1 MFVMQNNAKQWVQ
14 NDICSSTI
22 APLSQRP
29 IWFFSLLKS
38 ADKSTYL
45 MIQAV
50 QTAMAA
56 LCATFTAW
64 LLHLN
69 NMFVHLSISK
79 LLCCACFCSAFIV
92 DERFQFLNFSSHVP
106 VLMKYDLSVLF
117 MWYLLDYLLSVTFL
131 DAVNVCM
138 FSSSIS
144 VFRQSPSMGSCRT
157 EQQKFL
163 LWRFHKY
170 IIPPIPIYDQ
180 NCPPWKKSV
189 KSCEHL
195 NRPV

>member
-1 MFVMQNNAKQWVQ
+1 MQNN
-14 NDICSSTI
+14 DSSSTI
-22 APLSQRP
+22 APLSHRP
-29 IWFFSLLKS
+29 IWWSRQSRRRWRLIVQHSQPGSCTWTTCSSTFLFLNCFAVHVLL
-38 ADKSTYL
+38 
-45 MIQAV
+45 
-50 QTAMAA
+50 
-56 LCATFTAW
+56 W
-64 LLHLN
+64 HW
-69 NMFVHLSISK
+69 
-79 LLCCACFCSAFIV
+79 SAFNV